1 MKETRIAEHQK
12 RLKSE
17 YSGCDFQNV
26 FQLVC
31 FGTQEKEKWMP
42 VPDYQT
48 FMGPTLELSQTEQK
62 YSQAVQKIGDLFNL
76 TKKDIWIRIE
86 TY

>member
-1 MKETRIAEHQK
+1 
-12 RLKSE
+12 
-17 YSGCDFQNV
+17 
-26 FQLVC
+26 
-31 FGTQEKEKWMP
+31 MP

-76 TKKDIWIRIE
+76 TKKDRNE
-86 TY
+86 TTGRGTNLLDNRVGWALTYLVKAELVG